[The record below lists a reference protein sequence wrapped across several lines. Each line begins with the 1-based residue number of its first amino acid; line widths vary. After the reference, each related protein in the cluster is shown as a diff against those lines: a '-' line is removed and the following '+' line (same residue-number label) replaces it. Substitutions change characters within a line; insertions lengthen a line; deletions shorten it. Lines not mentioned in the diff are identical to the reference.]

1 MIEKSE
7 YKKLKWEMELK
18 EEADLNI
25 RITVNLNKI
34 IVQ

>member
-1 MIEKSE
+1 MTGKSE

-25 RITVNLNKI
+25 RITENLNKI